1 MKARR
6 GPWKL
11 IGRKAWRL
19 VSNPIFP
26 VLTVAGN
33 LLIFAGA
40 GALYFTEHG
49 INPSVKSPLDALWW
63 AVSTVSTV
71 GYGDVS
77 PITPHGRIAGIVLMI
92 LGTALFW
99 SYTALFAD
107 ALVSD
112 EMDDLESELR
122 QMEKRLRKF
131 KPALDS
137 SSEISALLRDL
148 QSQMREITTQKK

>member
-1 MKARR
+1 MKPTAERTWR
-6 GPWKL
+6 L
-11 IGRKAWRL
+11 IARKAWRL

-33 LLIFAGA
+33 LLIAAGA
-40 GALYFTEHG
+40 TGLYYFEHG
-49 INPSVKSPLDALWW
+49 INPTVQTPLDALWW

-77 PITPHGRIAGIVLMI
+77 PITPHGRIAGIILML

-107 ALVSD
+107 ALLSD
-112 EMDDLESELR
+112 EISDLETEMREL
-122 QMEKRLRKF
+122 EKRMENLRSHLKT
-131 KPALDS
+131 
-137 SSEISALLRDL
+137 R
-148 QSQMREITTQKK
+148 QR